1 VCSSY
6 FFDDFSAWKTNRN
19 RRRTYRYVSVSI
31 YEVVTLSIVTRDE
44 LFAIEKLFKFVRTQS
59 DPRSIL
65 LIQRLSILMNLID
78 GHQTEGNER
87 L

>member
-1 VCSSY
+1 M
-6 FFDDFSAWKTNRN
+6 
-19 RRRTYRYVSVSI
+19 SI